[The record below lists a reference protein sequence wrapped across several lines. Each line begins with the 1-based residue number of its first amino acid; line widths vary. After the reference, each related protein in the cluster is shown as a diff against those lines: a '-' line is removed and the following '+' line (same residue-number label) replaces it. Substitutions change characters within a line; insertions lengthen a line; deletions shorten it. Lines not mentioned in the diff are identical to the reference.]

1 VFLTPTELLELT
13 GYKKPALQRRW
24 LVEHGYRFDV
34 RAVVLTAA
42 KRSSLSVVYLVLSL
56 TGRPWSRLR
65 CRWDVTARAT
75 SISRRS

>member
-34 RAVVLTAA
+34 RADGRAVVLTAA
-42 KRSSLSVVYLVLSL
+42 IEKKLAGRRISSPEPDWPALE
-56 TGRPWSRLR
+56 
-65 CRWDVTARAT
+65 
-75 SISRRS
+75 